1 MNKLLRPLWQNTHNP
16 VFFSS
21 SRLPRTWIGA
31 VLFLAEQLPV
41 CLRYTLM
48 PMNKKIIWT
57 LIPAL
62 ILTACLTVSQ
72 GAAPTKAP
80 PLFVTSTLPPTKP
93 GLTLPTAT
101 LIPATETPDPLTPSA
116 TPAKS
121 SCTDIAILVDDV
133 TYPDNTVVPAG
144 EKFTKTWK
152 LQNVGHCTWKGYTIA
167 FVSGDRMSSPDTAP
181 VPETEPGKPVDV
193 SIDLVAPTADGN
205 YLGNFELRNAD
216 GKSMLIGTESIFW
229 VKIVV
234 GTGGASNIV
243 GTPIVSQVGNCTY
256 TTNDSYVQTLIG
268 LINQARSDVGRA
280 PLTVN
285 QQLMDA
291 AQGHSLDMAC
301 NNFLHHSGSDGSW
314 IGDRLVQAGYPN
326 SYYLEILA
334 IGLPQDAMNQW
345 KSDKDHWDAV
355 LNSRV
360 TEIGVGYVYS
370 KFAAFGSYWTVDM
383 GGP

>member
-1 MNKLLRPLWQNTHNP
+1 MPERSL
-16 VFFSS
+16 FS
-21 SRLPRTWIGA
+21 P
-31 VLFLAEQLPV
+31 EHQLV

-62 ILTACLTVSQ
+62 ILTACLTVAQES
-72 GAAPTKAP
+72 APTKAP
-80 PLFVTSTLPPTKP
+80 PLFVTSTLPPTKQ
-93 GLTLPTAT
+93 GLTLPTAIPPT
-101 LIPATETPDPLTPSA
+101 LTLTPDPLTPSA
-116 TPAKS
+116 TSATS
-121 SCTDIAILVDDV
+121 NCTDAAILVEDV
-133 TYPDNTVVPAG
+133 NYPDNTVVPAND
-144 EKFTKTWK
+144 KFTKIWK
-152 LQNVGHCTWKGYTIA
+152 LQNTGRCTWTGYTIA

-193 SIDLVAPTADGN
+193 SIELTAPATDGT
-205 YLGNFELRNAD
+205 YLGNYELHNAE
-216 GKSMLIGTESIFW
+216 GKTIPIGVEAVFW
-229 VKIVV
+229 VKIIV
-234 GTGGASNIV
+234 GTGGVSNIV

-256 TTNDSYVQTLIG
+256 TTNADYVQTLIE

-285 QQLMDA
+285 QQLMNA

-301 NNFLHHSGSDGSW
+301 NNFLFHSGSDGSW

-326 SYYLEILA
+326 SYYLEVLA

-345 KSDKDHWDAV
+345 KSDKDHWDAI